1 MFWILNIIAA
11 FVLSHAFTAF
21 VTWNIL
27 SLSYHK
33 QLFDVPDDRKI
44 HEGLVPR
51 LGGVAFNPVVFFTLA
66 LMLAVNAYLG
76 NSELQDAVG
85 LEVQQV
91 ACTYCAM
98 TLAYLTGI
106 IDDLM
111 GVRYVS
117 KFIIQFVIGL
127 LLIGGGVMITDFHG
141 LLGIGVLPLWASVPL
156 SIFATIFIINAINL
170 IDGIDGLA
178 LGLCIGTFAVYGAVF
193 YLAGMM
199 LHALLAAASLGSLV
213 SLFLYNVFGNVKRKR
228 KIFMGDT
235 GCMVISV
242 MICYLSCKVA
252 NIEDLRGN
260 DPNLFVLSFSP
271 LLVPCLDVVR
281 VFLYRVRHGKN
292 PFLPDR
298 HHIHHKLLDLG
309 MKPWQAMVA
318 LILSTGALTAINVE
332 LSRSIDVTLLL
343 ALDIALWTAIN
354 LVLRKRIEHLKNN
367 AHTSI

>member
-1 MFWILNIIAA
+1 MFWILNIIIA

-27 SLSYHK
+27 NLSYHK

-66 LMLAVNAYLG
+66 LMLTANAYLG
-76 NSELQDAVG
+76 QTELLDAVG

-117 KFIIQFVIGL
+117 KFIIQLVIGL
-127 LLIGGGVMITDFHG
+127 LLIGGGVMITDLHG
-141 LLGIGVLPLWASVPL
+141 LLGIGELPVWASVPL

-193 YLAGMM
+193 YLTGMM
-199 LHALLAAASLGSLV
+199 LHAVLAATSLGALSSLY
-213 SLFLYNVFGNVKRKR
+213 LYNVFGNVHRKR

-242 MICYLSCKVA
+242 MICYLSYKIA
-252 NIEDLRGN
+252 NVEDLRGYE
-260 DPNLFVLSFSP
+260 PNLAVLAFSP
-271 LLVPCLDVVR
+271 LLIPCLDVVR
-281 VFLYRVRHGKN
+281 VFLYRIRHGKN

-298 HHIHHKLLDLG
+298 HHIHHQLLDLG
-309 MKPWQAMVA
+309 MKPWQVMLG
-318 LILSTGALTAINVE
+318 LILSAIALTAINVE
-332 LSRSIDVTLLL
+332 LSCFIDVTLLL
-343 ALDIALWTAIN
+343 IIDIAVWTSIN
-354 LVLRKRIEHLKNN
+354 YLLRKRIEQRERKN
-367 AHTSI
+367 AR